1 MRRLDRWS
9 VSGVLASQRTTAL
22 RGRLVP
28 HSCSRIT
35 QLVQF
40 NGYLYAA
47 AAPADVIGDVIGDA
61 VGRCELRNV
70 IDDNNAIVTK

>member
-1 MRRLDRWS
+1 
-9 VSGVLASQRTTAL
+9 
-22 RGRLVP
+22 
-28 HSCSRIT
+28 
-35 QLVQF
+35 VQF